1 MRSRSR
7 LAFLLVSLMTVS
19 LLLGGTLLAASSTSA
34 DATPDSP
41 YKYLS
46 VFMEVF
52 GLATRAYVDEPK
64 AGTLLDGAFEGSIDA
79 LDPFSLYVPAEAV
92 PTFEAT
98 RKVGNKLS
106 GMLLLKERGVAYVVA
121 VEPGS
126 PAAKAGLLSGD
137 ILADVAGVRTRE
149 APLYQ
154 ILALFA
160 GKPGTKLKIE
170 RLRFG
175 DKATVELE
183 LAEHPPVAVELRTE
197 KGLAI
202 LEIPDFHPGT
212 PKDVQKSIETVAAPG
227 ELLPGIEAHDK
238 LVVDLRGTAGGDE
251 KAAYEVA
258 GLFAEG
264 KLGALLRRGE
274 ELESFA
280 AKSGGKSGRFAGRL
294 VVLTDRGT
302 QGAAEVLATILQ
314 QRAGARL
321 VGERSFGH
329 AGRTELIALA
339 DGSRLQLTTAFFT
352 GPDGKPLQ
360 EGLEPD
366 ERVRLL
372 DDEEGAPP
380 KDEILDRA
388 LELLLAPPAAPEPEK
403 AVA

>member
-7 LAFLLVSLMTVS
+7 LAFLLCSLLTVS
-19 LLLGGTLLAASSTSA
+19 LLLGGTLFAASSATGDKA
-34 DATPDSP
+34 DDSP

-64 AGTLLDGAFEGSIDA
+64 ASSLLDGAFEGSIDA

-98 RKVGNKLS
+98 RKVGSKLT

-137 ILADVAGVRTRE
+137 ILASVGGVRTRE

-154 ILALFA
+154 TLSLLA
-160 GKPGTKLKIE
+160 GKPGTKLQIE

-175 DKATVELE
+175 TKANVELE
-183 LAEHPPVAVELRTE
+183 LAEHPPVAVELRAE

-202 LEIPDFHPGT
+202 LRIPSFHPGT
-212 PKDVQKSIETVAAPG
+212 PKDVEKSLETVVAPG
-227 ELLPGIEAHDK
+227 EMLPGIEAHDK
-238 LVVDLRGTAGGDE
+238 LVIDLRGTAGGDE
-251 KAAYEVA
+251 KAAYAVA
-258 GLFAEG
+258 GLFADG

-274 ELESFA
+274 ELETF
-280 AKSGGKSGRFAGRL
+280 KSGKSKSFVARL
-294 VVLTDRGT
+294 MLLTDRGT
-302 QGAAEVLATILQ
+302 QGAAEVFATVLQ
-314 QRAGARL
+314 QRAGAKL
-321 VGERSFGH
+321 VGEESFGH
-329 AGRTELIALA
+329 AGRTELLALA
-339 DGSRLQLTTAFFT
+339 DGSKLQLTTAFFT

-372 DDEEGAPP
+372 DDEEGKPP
-380 KDEILDRA
+380 KDEVLDRA
-388 LELLLAPPAAPEPEK
+388 LELLLAPPAPPAAEK

>member
-7 LAFLLVSLMTVS
+7 LAFLLVSLVTVS
-19 LLLGGTLLAASSTSA
+19 LLLGGTLLAASSTA
-34 DATPDSP
+34 DDAKTDSP

-79 LDPFSLYVPAEAV
+79 LDPFSLYVPADAV
-92 PTFEAT
+92 AIFEAT

-106 GMLLLKERGVAYVVA
+106 GMVLLKERGVAYVVA

-137 ILADVAGVRTRE
+137 ILSDVAGLRTRE

-183 LAEHPPVAVELRTE
+183 LAEHPPVAVELRAE

-202 LEIPDFHPGT
+202 LQIPAFHPGT
-212 PKDVQKSIETVAAPG
+212 PDDVRKSLETVLAPG

-238 LVVDLRGTAGGDE
+238 LVIDLRGTAGGDE

-280 AKSGGKSGRFAGRL
+280 AGKKGERFAGRL
-294 VVLTDRGT
+294 MVLTDRGT
-302 QGAAEVLATILQ
+302 QGAAEVLATVLH
-314 QRAGARL
+314 QRAGAKL

-329 AGRTELIALA
+329 AGRTELLALA
-339 DGSRLQLTTAFFT
+339 DGARLQLTTAFFT

-372 DDEEGAPP
+372 DDEEGKPP

-388 LELLLAPPAAPEPEK
+388 IELLLAPPAASEPEK
-403 AVA
+403 AAA

>member
-7 LAFLLVSLMTVS
+7 LAFLLCSLLTVS
-19 LLLGGTLLAASSTSA
+19 LLLGGTLSAASSATAA
-34 DATPDSP
+34 DKADDSP

-64 AGTLLDGAFEGSIDA
+64 VGGLLDGAFEGSIDA

-98 RKVGNKLS
+98 RKTGSKLT

-126 PAAKAGLLSGD
+126 PAAKAGLQSGD
-137 ILADVAGVRTRE
+137 ILASVGGVRTRE

-154 ILALFA
+154 TLALLA
-160 GKPGTKLKIE
+160 GKPGTKLQIE

-175 DKATVELE
+175 QKTNVELE
-183 LAEHPPVAVELRTE
+183 LAEHPPVAVELRAE

-202 LEIPDFHPGT
+202 LRIPSFHPGT
-212 PKDVQKSIETVAAPG
+212 PKDVEKSLETVVAPG
-227 ELLPGIEAHDK
+227 EMLPGIEAHDK
-238 LVVDLRGTAGGDE
+238 LVIDLRGTAGGDE
-251 KAAYEVA
+251 KAAYAVA
-258 GLFAEG
+258 GLFADG
-264 KLGALLRRGE
+264 KLGSLLRRGE
-274 ELESFA
+274 ELETFKSGKKPFA
-280 AKSGGKSGRFAGRL
+280 ARL
-294 VVLTDRGT
+294 MLLTDRGT
-302 QGAAEVLATILQ
+302 QGAAEVFATILQ
-314 QRAGARL
+314 QRAGAKL
-321 VGERSFGH
+321 VGEASFGH
-329 AGRTELIALA
+329 AGRTEMLALA
-339 DGSRLQLTTAFFT
+339 DGSKLQLTTAFFT

-372 DDEEGAPP
+372 DDEEGKPP
-380 KDEILDRA
+380 KDEVLDRA
-388 LELLLAPPAAPEPEK
+388 LELLLAPPAPAADK
-403 AVA
+403 AAVAA

>member
-7 LAFLLVSLMTVS
+7 LAFLLASLLTVF
-19 LLLGGTLLAASSTSA
+19 LLLGGTLFAASSTGTA
-34 DATPDSP
+34 GGDDSP

-64 AGTLLDGAFEGSIDA
+64 TASLLDGAFEGSIDA
-79 LDPFSLYVPAEAV
+79 LDPFSLYVPADAV
-92 PTFEAT
+92 ATFEAT
-98 RKVGNKLS
+98 RKVGSKLS
-106 GMLLLKERGVAYVVA
+106 GLVLLKERGVAYVVA

-126 PAAKAGLLSGD
+126 PADKAGLDSGD
-137 ILADVAGVRTRE
+137 ILSEVAGVRTRE

-197 KGLAI
+197 KGLAV
-202 LEIPDFHPGT
+202 LEIPAFHAGT
-212 PKDVQKSIETVAAPG
+212 PQDVKKSLETVLAPG
-227 ELLPGIEAHDK
+227 ELLPGIAAHDK
-238 LVVDLRGTAGGDE
+238 LVIDLRGTAGGDE

-258 GLFAEG
+258 GLFAAG
-264 KLGALLRRGE
+264 KLGSLLRRGQ
-274 ELESFA
+274 ELESFSA
-280 AKSGGKSGRFAGRL
+280 GKSEPFGGRL
-294 VVLTDRGT
+294 MVLTNRGT
-302 QGAAEVLATILQ
+302 QGAAEVLATVLH
-314 QRAGARL
+314 QRAGAKL
-321 VGERSFGH
+321 IGEPSFGH
-329 AGRTELIALA
+329 AGRTELLALA

-360 EGLEPD
+360 DGLEPD

-372 DDEEGAPP
+372 DDEEGKPP
-380 KDEILDRA
+380 KDEVLDRA
-388 LELLLAPPAAPEPEK
+388 IELLLAPPAAAEPEK
-403 AVA
+403 AAA

>member
-7 LAFLLVSLMTVS
+7 LAFLLASLLTVF
-19 LLLGGTLLAASSTSA
+19 LLLGGTLFAASSTGTA
-34 DATPDSP
+34 AGEDSP

-64 AGTLLDGAFEGSIDA
+64 TASLLDGAFEGSIDA
-79 LDPFSLYVPAEAV
+79 LDPFSLYVPADAV
-92 PTFEAT
+92 ATFEAT
-98 RKVGNKLS
+98 RKVGSKRS
-106 GMLLLKERGVAYVVA
+106 GLVLLKERGVAYVVA

-126 PAAKAGLLSGD
+126 PADKAGLDSGD
-137 ILADVAGVRTRE
+137 ILSEIAGVRTRE

-197 KGLAI
+197 KGLAV
-202 LEIPDFHPGT
+202 LEIPAFHAGT
-212 PKDVQKSIETVAAPG
+212 PQDVKKSLETVLAPG
-227 ELLPGIEAHDK
+227 DLLPGIEAHDK
-238 LVVDLRGTAGGDE
+238 LVIDLRGTAGGDE

-264 KLGALLRRGE
+264 KLGSLLRRGQ
-274 ELESFA
+274 ELESFSA
-280 AKSGGKSGRFAGRL
+280 GKSRPFGGRL
-294 VVLTDRGT
+294 MVLTNRGT
-302 QGAAEVLATILQ
+302 QGAAEVLATVLH
-314 QRAGARL
+314 QRAGAKL
-321 VGERSFGH
+321 IGEPSFGH
-329 AGRTELIALA
+329 AGRTELLALA

-360 EGLEPD
+360 DGLEPD

-372 DDEEGAPP
+372 DDEEGKPP
-380 KDEILDRA
+380 KDEVLDRA
-388 LELLLAPPAAPEPEK
+388 IELLLAPPAAAEPEK

>member
-7 LAFLLVSLMTVS
+7 LVFLLASLLTVS
-19 LLLGGTLLAASSTSA
+19 LLVGGTLLASSANPPA
-34 DATPDSP
+34 DANDSP

-64 AGTLLDGAFEGSIDA
+64 TGSLLDGAFEGSIDA
-79 LDPFSLYVPAEAV
+79 LDPFSLYVPADAV
-92 PTFEAT
+92 ELFEET
-98 RKVGNKLS
+98 RKVGNKLT

-137 ILADVAGVRTRE
+137 ILSEVAGLRTRE

-154 ILALFA
+154 TLALFA

-175 DKATVELE
+175 QKAAVELE
-183 LAEHPPVAVELRTE
+183 LAEHPPVAVELKAE
-197 KGLAI
+197 QGLAV
-202 LEIPDFHPGT
+202 LHIPAFHPGT
-212 PKDVQKSIETVAAPG
+212 PNDVKKSLETIHAPG
-227 ELLPGIEAHDK
+227 ELLPGITAHDK
-238 LVVDLRGTAGGDE
+238 LVIDLRGTAGGDE
-251 KAAYEVA
+251 KAAYAVA
-258 GLFAEG
+258 ALFASG
-264 KLGALLRRGE
+264 KLGALSRRGE
-274 ELESFA
+274 ELEAFSG
-280 AKSGGKSGRFAGRL
+280 AKNEKFAGRIAI
-294 VVLTDRGT
+294 LTDRGT
-302 QGAAEVLATILQ
+302 QGAAEVFAAILH
-314 QRAGARL
+314 QRAGAKL
-321 VGERSFGH
+321 IGEKSFGH
-329 AGRTELIALA
+329 AGRTELLALA

-372 DDEEGAPP
+372 DDEEGKPP
-380 KDEILDRA
+380 KDEVLDRA
-388 LELLLAPPAAPEPEK
+388 LELLLAPPVAAEPAK
-403 AVA
+403 AAA